1 MFFTGLFFSS
11 SLPLCLSCLRLGISI
26 VEHIQSGSQLSVN
39 QEAVDP
45 SLGVGLPDVQAVTAI
60 PVPYNIGSVGT
71 PIPSGYTTPSYTPLP
86 LELHIDE
93 DGCSVPTTSASSTL
107 VITSSKSLQYSR
119 INQLEDG
126 DLVGAEICPVESLC
140 VSSTTKLS
148 GQTEDNTP
156 TNVSVTQISSSK
168 VLSPVESGSSPAT
181 VKGSPSPVPTAKSN
195 GPVILSKSPSP
206 INSSPTSTA
215 KNQSLSDFNSSLVQ
229 SPSPNP
235 KSSVPVSQ
243 SPEPKTPSPVPR
255 LSSPVP
261 KSASPVPVPEI
272 SCTASVPKSSSPE
285 TAPMSA
291 SPVPIPRFPSP
302 VPKIGSPVLIPNI
315 CSSVSVPKNSSPET
329 LPKNAGPVVLPRLSS
344 PVAVAANETL
354 VRSPSVIRKTFT
366 VAGTSSPRASP
377 LPPAAVQSNS
387 LSSSPSDKQ
396 GAEILDLKWPCR
408 DPVLDDALDRLLS
421 PDSAR
426 ARENQTPASLI
437 PGDEDRS
444 WEEEDGIYPDFSREG
459 TLTPMT
465 ESSWM
470 DECFT
475 PSTCPGTPD
484 AALDLPS
491 QQPSAIERLS
501 ASGQVGRPT

>member
-1 MFFTGLFFSS
+1 M
-11 SLPLCLSCLRLGISI
+11 SI
-26 VEHIQSGSQLSVN
+26 N
-39 QEAVDP
+39 QEGLDP
-45 SLGVGLPDVQAVTAI
+45 SLGVGLPDVQAVTAT
-60 PVPYNIGSVGT
+60 PVPYNIGSVST
-71 PIPSGYTTPSYTPLP
+71 PMPSGYTTPSSTPLP

-119 INQLEDG
+119 ISQLEDG
-126 DLVGAEICPVESLC
+126 DLVGAEICHVENLG

-156 TNVSVTQISSSK
+156 TNVSVTKVSSSK
-168 VLSPVESGSSPAT
+168 VSSPVESGSSPAT

-195 GPVILSKSPSP
+195 SAVIHSKSPAP
-206 INSSPTSTA
+206 VAVPVNSSPTSTA
-215 KNQSLSDFNSSLVQ
+215 KSPSLSDFNPTLVH

-261 KSASPVPVPEI
+261 KSASPVPVPNI
-272 SCTASVPKSSSPE
+272 SCTVSVPKSSSPE

-302 VPKIGSPVLIPNI
+302 VPKIGSPVLLPNI
-315 CSSVSVPKNSSPET
+315 CSSVSVPKSSSPET
-329 LPKNAGPVVLPRLSS
+329 LPKNAGSVVLPRLSS
-344 PVAVAANETL
+344 PVAVTANETL
-354 VRSPSVIRKTFT
+354 VRSPPVIRKTFT

-426 ARENQTPASLI
+426 ARETQTPASLI

-444 WEEEDGIYPDFSREG
+444 WDEEDGIYPDFSREG

>member
-1 MFFTGLFFSS
+1 M
-11 SLPLCLSCLRLGISI
+11 
-26 VEHIQSGSQLSVN
+26 
-39 QEAVDP
+39 
-45 SLGVGLPDVQAVTAI
+45 GVGLPDVQAVTAI
-60 PVPYNIGSVGT
+60 PVPYNIGSVST
-71 PIPSGYTTPSYTPLP
+71 PMPSGYTTPSSTPLP

-93 DGCSVPTTSASSTL
+93 DGCLVPTTSASSTL

-119 INQLEDG
+119 ISQLEDG
-126 DLVGAEICPVESLC
+126 DLVGAEIHHVESLG
-140 VSSTTKLS
+140 VSSTAKLS

-156 TNVSVTQISSSK
+156 TNVSVTKVSSSK
-168 VLSPVESGSSPAT
+168 VSSPVQSGSCPAT
-181 VKGSPSPVPTAKSN
+181 VKGSPSPVPTAKNNS
-195 GPVILSKSPSP
+195 PVILSKSPSP
-206 INSSPTSTA
+206 VTVPVSSSPTSTA
-215 KNQSLSDFNSSLVQ
+215 KSPSLSEFNSTLVQ

-235 KSSVPVSQ
+235 KTSVPASQ

-261 KSASPVPVPEI
+261 KSANPVPVPNI
-272 SCTASVPKSSSPE
+272 SCTVSALKSSSPE
-285 TAPMSA
+285 TVPMSA
-291 SPVPIPRFPSP
+291 SPVPVPRFPSP
-302 VPKIGSPVLIPNI
+302 VPKIDSPVLLPNI
-315 CSSVSVPKNSSPET
+315 CSSVSVPKSSSPET

-344 PVAVAANETL
+344 PVAVRAHETL
-354 VRSPSVIRKTFT
+354 VRSPPVIRKTFT

-387 LSSSPSDKQ
+387 LSSSPLDKQ

>member
-11 SLPLCLSCLRLGISI
+11 SLPLSLSCLRLGISI

-39 QEAVDP
+39 QEALDP

-60 PVPYNIGSVGT
+60 PVPYNIGSVST
-71 PIPSGYTTPSYTPLP
+71 PIPSGYTTPSSTPLP

-93 DGCSVPTTSASSTL
+93 DGCSVPTASASSTL

-119 INQLEDG
+119 INQLEDS
-126 DLVGAEICPVESLC
+126 DLVGAEICPVESLG
-140 VSSTTKLS
+140 VSSTIKLS

-156 TNVSVTQISSSK
+156 TNVSVTKVSSSK

-229 SPSPNP
+229 SPSPNS

-243 SPEPKTPSPVPR
+243 SPERKTPSPVPR

-261 KSASPVPVPEI
+261 VPEV
-272 SCTASVPKSSSPE
+272 SVPKRSSPE

-302 VPKIGSPVLIPNI
+302 VPKIGSPVLLPNI
-315 CSSVSVPKNSSPET
+315 CSSLSVPKSSSPET

-344 PVAVAANETL
+344 PVAVTANETL
-354 VRSPSVIRKTFT
+354 VRSPPVIRKTFT

-421 PDSAR
+421 SDSAR

-437 PGDEDRS
+437 PGDEDAS

>member
-1 MFFTGLFFSS
+1 M
-11 SLPLCLSCLRLGISI
+11 
-26 VEHIQSGSQLSVN
+26 
-39 QEAVDP
+39 DP

-60 PVPYNIGSVGT
+60 PVPYNIGSVST
-71 PIPSGYTTPSYTPLP
+71 AMPSGYTTPSSTPLP
-86 LELHIDE
+86 FELHIDE

-119 INQLEDG
+119 ISQLEDG
-126 DLVGAEICPVESLC
+126 DLVGTEICHVESLG
-140 VSSTTKLS
+140 VSSATKLS
-148 GQTEDNTP
+148 GQTGDHTP
-156 TNVSVTQISSSK
+156 TNVSVTKVSSSK
-168 VLSPVESGSSPAT
+168 VSSQVESGSSPAT

-195 GPVILSKSPSP
+195 SLMILSKSPSP
-206 INSSPTSTA
+206 VTVPVNSSPISTA
-215 KNQSLSDFNSSLVQ
+215 KRPSLSDFNSTLVQ

-243 SPEPKTPSPVPR
+243 SPEPKT
-255 LSSPVP
+255 
-261 KSASPVPVPEI
+261 ASPVPVPNI
-272 SCTASVPKSSSPE
+272 SCTVSVLKSSSPE

-302 VPKIGSPVLIPNI
+302 VPKIDSPVFLPNI
-315 CSSVSVPKNSSPET
+315 CSSVSVPKSASPET
-329 LPKNAGPVVLPRLSS
+329 LPKNAGPVVLPRFSS
-344 PVAVAANETL
+344 PVAVTANETL
-354 VRSPSVIRKTFT
+354 VRSPPVIRKTFT

>member
-1 MFFTGLFFSS
+1 M
-11 SLPLCLSCLRLGISI
+11 
-26 VEHIQSGSQLSVN
+26 
-39 QEAVDP
+39 
-45 SLGVGLPDVQAVTAI
+45 GVGLPDVQAVTAI
-60 PVPYNIGSVGT
+60 PASYNIGSVST
-71 PIPSGYTTPSYTPLP
+71 PMPSGYTTPSSTPLP

-119 INQLEDG
+119 ISQLEDG
-126 DLVGAEICPVESLC
+126 DLVGAEVCHVESLG

-156 TNVSVTQISSSK
+156 TNVSVTKVSSSK
-168 VLSPVESGSSPAT
+168 VSSPVESGSSPAI
-181 VKGSPSPVPTAKSN
+181 A
-195 GPVILSKSPSP
+195 KSPSSVTVP
-206 INSSPTSTA
+206 VNSSPTSKA
-215 KNQSLSDFNSSLVQ
+215 KSPSLSDFNSTLVR

-261 KSASPVPVPEI
+261 KSASPVPVSNI
-272 SCTASVPKSSSPE
+272 SCTVSVLKSSSPE

-302 VPKIGSPVLIPNI
+302 VPKIGSPVLLPNI
-315 CSSVSVPKNSSPET
+315 CSSVGVPKSSSPET
-329 LPKNAGPVVLPRLSS
+329 LPKNAGSVVLPRFSS
-344 PVAVAANETL
+344 PVAVTANETL
-354 VRSPSVIRKTFT
+354 VRSPPFIRKTFT

-396 GAEILDLKWPCR
+396 GVEILDLKWPCR

>member
-1 MFFTGLFFSS
+1 MS
-11 SLPLCLSCLRLGISI
+11 
-26 VEHIQSGSQLSVN
+26 
-39 QEAVDP
+39 
-45 SLGVGLPDVQAVTAI
+45 VGLPDVQAVTAI

-71 PIPSGYTTPSYTPLP
+71 PIPSGYTTPSSTPLP

-126 DLVGAEICPVESLC
+126 DLVGAEIFHVESLG
-140 VSSTTKLS
+140 VSST

-156 TNVSVTQISSSK
+156 TKVSVTKVSSSK
-168 VLSPVESGSSPAT
+168 VSSPVESDSSPAT
-181 VKGSPSPVPTAKSN
+181 VRGSPSPVPIAKSN
-195 GPVILSKSPSP
+195 GPVIFSKSPSP
-206 INSSPTSTA
+206 VTVPVNSSLTSTA
-215 KNQSLSDFNSSLVQ
+215 KSPSVSHFNSSLVQ

-235 KSSVPVSQ
+235 KSSVPASQ

-261 KSASPVPVPEI
+261 KTASPVPVPEI
-272 SCTASVPKSSSPE
+272 SCTVSAPKSSSPE

-291 SPVPIPRFPSP
+291 SPVPVPRFPSP
-302 VPKIGSPVLIPNI
+302 VPKIGSPVLLPNI
-315 CSSVSVPKNSSPET
+315 CSSVSVPKSSSPET

-344 PVAVAANETL
+344 PVAITANETL
-354 VRSPSVIRKTFT
+354 VRSPPVIRKTFT
-366 VAGTSSPRASP
+366 LAGTSSPRASP
-377 LPPAAVQSNS
+377 LPPAAAQSNS

>member
-1 MFFTGLFFSS
+1 M
-11 SLPLCLSCLRLGISI
+11 
-26 VEHIQSGSQLSVN
+26 
-39 QEAVDP
+39 A
-45 SLGVGLPDVQAVTAI
+45 VGLPDVQAVTAL
-60 PVPYNIGSVGT
+60 PAPYNIGSVGT
-71 PIPSGYTTPSYTPLP
+71 PIPSGYTTPSSTPLP

-107 VITSSKSLQYSR
+107 AIASSKSLQYSR

-126 DLVGAEICPVESLC
+126 DLVGAEICHVESLG

-156 TNVSVTQISSSK
+156 TNVSVTKVSLSK
-168 VLSPVESGSSPAT
+168 VSSPVESGSSPAT
-181 VKGSPSPVPTAKSN
+181 VRGSPSPVPISKSN

-206 INSSPTSTA
+206 VTVPINPSPTSTA
-215 KNQSLSDFNSSLVQ
+215 KSPSLSDFNSSLVQ
-229 SPSPNP
+229 SPSLNP
-235 KSSVPVSQ
+235 KSSVPVTQ
-243 SPEPKTPSPVPR
+243 SPEPKNPSPVPR

-272 SCTASVPKSSSPE
+272 PCTVSVPKSSSPE

-291 SPVPIPRFPSP
+291 SPVTIPRFPSP
-302 VPKIGSPVLIPNI
+302 VPKIGSPVLLPNI
-315 CSSVSVPKNSSPET
+315 CSSVSVPKSSSPET

-344 PVAVAANETL
+344 PVAITANETL
-354 VRSPSVIRKTFT
+354 VRSPPVIRKTF
-366 VAGTSSPRASP
+366 TSSPRASP

-444 WEEEDGIYPDFSREG
+444 WEEEDGIYPDFSPEG